1 MQRWLVLLLP
11 SLTLKCKQTVHQVKL
26 ENQSNLENQNNLEY
40 IARRRLTDFA
50 GIHLTHASFFIRTL
64 KYYDGFKDTLLSL
77 RQFLATES
85 LSKMMRNAFYCI
97 SKAL

>member
-85 LSKMMRNAFYCI
+85 LSKMMRNVFHCI